1 MSDIAWAAHE
11 IYRDPLS
18 LWCRPTT
25 DNSFNRALTSRAS
38 HFGLGTS

>member
-25 DNSFNRALTSRAS
+25 DNSLTG
-38 HFGLGTS
+38 H